1 MLPSRNETERLE
13 QMWLGPYAAKSA
25 ESHGRKYGEQ
35 SHERRAEFQRDRDR
49 IIHSRCFRRLEYKTQ
64 VFINGTADHYRT
76 RLTHTLEMS
85 MVGRTI
91 ARAVKANEDL
101 TEAIALAHDIG
112 HSPFGHSG
120 ERALNELMQKHGGFD
135 HNIQSLRWVEELEQR
150 YPNHPGLNLT
160 WETRA
165 GLHKHEA
172 EIPGYTLDGRP
183 IGPFQYVEAQIA
195 DVADDLTYAAHDVD
209 DGLDAGLLTEAKL
222 NGVELWRRAAER
234 AEKSFPGIAGRQRLL
249 MGVRALIDMQVADIV
264 NHTAAQLE
272 KFKPQSPADVMTAP
286 ERIAI
291 FSPAFHPLVLQLR
304 DFLFE
309 NLYWHPTV
317 EKANEDA
324 VALMKKLFQHYV
336 THPQIMGTQAQTR
349 IPPDGLM
356 RAVCDYISGM
366 TDRYALDEVRKLG
379 LDRAT

>member
-13 QMWLGPYAAKSA
+13 QMWLGPYAAKSS

-135 HNIQSLRWVEELEQR
+135 HNIQSLRWVEELELR

-209 DGLDAGLLTEAKL
+209 DGLDAGLLDEAKL
-222 NGVELWRRAAER
+222 NKVELWRRAVER
-234 AEKSFPGIAGRQRLL
+234 AEKSFPGIVGRQRLL

-264 NHTAAQLE
+264 NHTASQLE
-272 KFKPQSPADVMTAP
+272 KFKPQSPRDVMTAT
-286 ERIAI
+286 ERIAN
-291 FSPAFHPLVLQLR
+291 FSPAFHPLVLELR

-317 EKANEDA
+317 EKANEEA

-336 THPQIMGTQAQTR
+336 AHPAIMGTQAQSR
-349 IPPDGLM
+349 IATDGLM

-366 TDRYALDEVRKLG
+366 TDRYAMDEVRKLG
-379 LDRAT
+379 LDRA